1 MATIIFLEESATRI
15 MIAMIIVFAYVL
27 YISYYRPLIED
38 KDNVLNI
45 MSGTEIFLVLFC
57 GLIYEVKLDVQDSYN
72 KFAFQGFIFLL
83 IVSALIV
90 GNYQIIKAI
99 ITVSDCNKD
108 GKCKKKLL
116 GCMRDNS
123 SSEIIN
129 AKEDDVQEFNDT
141 ISIATTVSNSS
152 ITEIHFNSVRETLV

>member
-1 MATIIFLEESATRI
+1 MTKKLILIASFIFLEESATRI

-72 KFAFQGFIFLL
+72 KFAFQGFIFF
-83 IVSALIV
+83 
-90 GNYQIIKAI
+90 NTHF
-99 ITVSDCNKD
+99 TVS
-108 GKCKKKLL
+108 
-116 GCMRDNS
+116 
-123 SSEIIN
+123 EI
-129 AKEDDVQEFNDT
+129 F
-141 ISIATTVSNSS
+141 
-152 ITEIHFNSVRETLV
+152 FTLSFLVK